1 MSSYP
6 AILQLS
12 ALAGFGAAYL
22 SNSLIPASSDLQ
34 WRLPVAIRLG
44 PGSILLVG
52 TILAPETPRFLA
64 EAGRLGEAEAEA
76 VLAWW
81 RGEEGWNELLERG
94 GEEGRRSRA
103 GGCAEHAW
111 VECLGIT
118 VKPFPPLLDPSL
130 EKLHYRMRV
139 RCSRDIHVGG
149 LHLRLVVPPP
159 DGHLWAGEAPIRR
172 GVHVWVCAGEGQS
185 LLAPAGLDAVRAVRV
200 PLGYPAA
207 FPCAVTTGTQWLFQ
221 IVVAYLTALLLAS
234 IGWATYLLYALCCV
248 VTAAWVCVAVPET
261 RNVAL
266 GKHMDALFTSA
277 PAGPESVG
285 AEFSHDHAVAEED
298 GEDTGATA
306 LLGG

>member
-1 MSSYP
+1 MGTSSPSTGPGYQFKTCNKSVGRSP
-6 AILQLS
+6 LVQDVLLTPLFPPSSRESRRRGRDPGRAHVHIRHVSGLS

-81 RGEEGWNELLERG
+81 RGVR
-94 GEEGRRSRA
+94 GEEWRVDAPVIFMSA
-103 GGCAEHAW
+103 GFTS
-111 VECLGIT
+111 VSSSLLLTGIFGL
-118 VKPFPPLLDPSL
+118 VKLLSAVAF
-130 EKLHYRMRV
+130 MFGFVRV
-139 RCSRDIHVGG
+139 RGNRLWLLLGSTRCG
-149 LHLRLVVPPP
+149 LSMFLLVALP
-159 DGHLWAGEAPIRR
+159 DRR
-172 GVHVWVCAGEGQS
+172 G
-185 LLAPAGLDAVRAVRV
+185 LPDAPAPRV
-200 PLGYPAA
+200 DRLGDVSP
-207 FPCAVTTGTQWLFQ
+207 
-221 IVVAYLTALLLAS
+221 
-234 IGWATYLLYALCCV
+234 
-248 VTAAWVCVAVPET
+248 T

-285 AEFSHDHAVAEED
+285 EEFSHDHAVAEED